1 MKKGGMKKAKARAK
15 KAKKKKRGGK
25 KRGGKKRGGKKKG
38 GKKKRGGKKKPKSR
52 KKSVRKAKKAVKKA
66 KKAKKSVKKASKLR
80 KKARASLRKKGKP
93 IPRSLRKGGMKKAK
107 ARTKKASKRAKKAK
121 KKAKAKPRKS
131 GGGGKTSPPSDPC
144 KTDLTPEGKKV
155 LDKVAATLKQYA
167 WMSVTA
173 EGNSPAP
180 GAAGKR
186 LTGGR
191 ARSTVQYLKKKGCKN
206 KFTERGKHSR
216 LIGMVMYATG
226 TASSGDRPP
235 KGCGKASAIN
245 KKAFKKGAKK
255 ARAIKR

>member
-1 MKKGGMKKAKARAK
+1 MG
-15 KAKKKKRGGK
+15 
-25 KRGGKKRGGKKKG
+25 
-38 GKKKRGGKKKPKSR
+38 
-52 KKSVRKAKKAVKKA
+52 
-66 KKAKKSVKKASKLR
+66 
-80 KKARASLRKKGKP
+80 
-93 IPRSLRKGGMKKAK
+93 GGMKKAK

-121 KKAKAKPRKS
+121 KKEANAALANTLKRQVRFNP
-131 GGGGKTSPPSDPC
+131 G

-255 ARAIKR
+255 ARAIKRRPPKPRGRPKRRRPMK